1 MSIDLAKNFELPKKS
16 NFATAGALV
25 LVAALLAGCSSIPNW
40 ANPVEWYEGATD
52 AIFGDKESESMP
64 SGDARR
70 PKYTSGEKRD
80 FPKLAS
86 VPERPEAPTT
96 GERKRLAERLTSDR
110 ENAKYSQET
119 IRRQSEAA
127 VSTPPP
133 PPAEAAT
140 ASGQPL
146 PAPFTTV
153 RPVAPLAPAQTAST
167 PPSSMRPLVVP
178 PVSGVSRLG
187 PTPSSRTPEFAPRP
201 PTPRA
206 TIPSGAAV
214 RSLATRPSPSRRSV
228 ARLGNPTFGE
238 PPADISAYLGTGTP
252 AAGAQGFAQQPLA
265 PIAGTA
271 SAQSPPVG
279 APVGVVRFKAGSASL
294 SSRERRGLRRI
305 AQAYRKRG
313 GAIRVEGHASSR
325 TRNMDLVQHRT
336 VNFNVSLDR
345 ANSVARE
352 LFRLGVPEQAVFVA
366 ALSDSR
372 PLYYEIMPSGD
383 AGNQRVEVY
392 FLN

>member
-1 MSIDLAKNFELPKKS
+1 MSIDFAKKIELPKKS

-25 LVAALLAGCSSIPNW
+25 LVAALLAGCSSLPNW
-40 ANPVEWYEGATD
+40 ANPVEWYEGAAD
-52 AIFGDKESESMP
+52 AIFGDKESESSS
-64 SGDARR
+64 SGDARL
-70 PKYTSGEKRD
+70 PTYTSGENKD

-86 VPERPEAPTT
+86 VPERPKAPTIR
-96 GERKRLAERLTSDR
+96 ERKRLAEQLTSDR

-127 VSTPPP
+127 VSTPSP
-133 PPAEAAT
+133 PPAETAT

-146 PAPFTTV
+146 PAPFTAV
-153 RPVAPLAPAQTAST
+153 RPVAPPAPAQTVST

-201 PTPRA
+201 PTARA
-206 TIPSGAAV
+206 TVPSAAAV

-228 ARLGNPTFGE
+228 ARLGNPTFGA
-238 PPADISAYLGTGTP
+238 PPADIAAYLGTGTP

-271 SAQSPPVG
+271 SAQSAPVG
-279 APVGVVRFKAGSASL
+279 DPVGVVRFKAGSASL

-305 AQAYRKRG
+305 AQAYRQRG

-325 TRNMDLVQHRT
+325 TRNMDLVQHRM

-352 LFRLGVPEQAVFVA
+352 LVRLGVPEQAVFVA

>member
-25 LVAALLAGCSSIPNW
+25 LVAALLAGCSSVPNW

-52 AIFGDKESESMP
+52 AIFGDKESESIS

-70 PKYTSGEKRD
+70 PTYTSGENQD

-86 VPERPEAPTT
+86 VPERPKAPTI

-140 ASGQPL
+140 ASRQPL
-146 PAPFTTV
+146 PAPFTAV

-201 PTPRA
+201 PTARA

-228 ARLGNPTFGE
+228 ARLGNPTFGA
-238 PPADISAYLGTGTP
+238 PPADIAAYLGAGTP
-252 AAGAQGFAQQPLA
+252 AAGAQGFAPQPLA

-271 SAQSPPVG
+271 SALPPPVG
-279 APVGVVRFKAGSASL
+279 DPVGVVRFKAGSASL

-325 TRNMDLVQHRT
+325 TRNMDLVQHRM

-352 LFRLGVPEQAVFVA
+352 LVRQGVPEQAVFVA

>member
-1 MSIDLAKNFELPKKS
+1 M
-16 NFATAGALV
+16 G
-25 LVAALLAGCSSIPNW
+25 PN
-40 ANPVEWYEGATD
+40 
-52 AIFGDKESESMP
+52 
-64 SGDARR
+64 
-70 PKYTSGEKRD
+70 
-80 FPKLAS
+80 
-86 VPERPEAPTT
+86 
-96 GERKRLAERLTSDR
+96 
-110 ENAKYSQET
+110 
-119 IRRQSEAA
+119 
-127 VSTPPP
+127 
-133 PPAEAAT
+133 
-140 ASGQPL
+140 
-146 PAPFTTV
+146 
-153 RPVAPLAPAQTAST
+153 
-167 PPSSMRPLVVP
+167 
-178 PVSGVSRLG
+178 
-187 PTPSSRTPEFAPRP
+187 PSSRTPEFAPRP

-228 ARLGNPTFGE
+228 ARLGNPTFGA
-238 PPADISAYLGTGTP
+238 PPADVAVYLGAGTP
-252 AAGAQGFAQQPLA
+252 AAGAQGFAPQPLA

-271 SAQSPPVG
+271 SALPPPMG
-279 APVGVVRFKAGSASL
+279 DPVGVVRFKAGSASL

-325 TRNMDLVQHRT
+325 TRNMDLVQHRM

-352 LFRLGVPEQAVFVA
+352 LVRQGVPEQAVFVG

>member
-1 MSIDLAKNFELPKKS
+1 MSIDFAKKFELPKKS

-25 LVAALLAGCSSIPNW
+25 LVAALLAGCSSLPNW

-52 AIFGDKESESMP
+52 AIFGDKESESIS

-70 PKYTSGEKRD
+70 PTYTSGENQD

-86 VPERPEAPTT
+86 VPERPKAPTI
-96 GERKRLAERLTSDR
+96 GERKRLAERLKSDR

-133 PPAEAAT
+133 PPAEART
-140 ASGQPL
+140 ASRQPL
-146 PAPFTTV
+146 PAPFTAV

-167 PPSSMRPLVVP
+167 PPSSMRPLEVP

-201 PTPRA
+201 PTARA

-228 ARLGNPTFGE
+228 ARLGNPTFGA
-238 PPADISAYLGTGTP
+238 PPADIAAYLGAGTP
-252 AAGAQGFAQQPLA
+252 AAGAQGFAPQPLA

-271 SAQSPPVG
+271 SALPPPVG
-279 APVGVVRFKAGSASL
+279 DPVGVVRFKAGSASL

-325 TRNMDLVQHRT
+325 TRNMDLVQHRM

-352 LFRLGVPEQAVFVA
+352 LVRQGVPEQAVFVA